1 MEQPKQNAMTAR
13 ITGKLGN
20 RLMAAFLGVGLLPF
34 AILAGLAYWQASS
47 ALESEI
53 IAKFEAIRDDRKAA
67 LDNNFKSML
76 GNVKDLKNNAR
87 TKNGLK
93 IFTPIFRQG
102 VNSGAF
108 QAQHAQTLA
117 GMKSLQEALN
127 VYDIFLIDP
136 SGNVVYTLAKES
148 DLGQNV
154 VTGPLKNSGLGR
166 LFQHAKKEIHFED
179 FAYYEPSK
187 APAAFMGTPIY
198 DNGNFL
204 GVAAV
209 QVSLDG
215 INAIT
220 QGRTGMGESG
230 EVYLVGPDFHFRS
243 DSVLDKDVTVTNSF
257 SKNMKVESEAVT
269 QALAGKTGEVTTIDY
284 RGMENLTA
292 YTPITIDE
300 VTWALIAECD
310 TAEAFRPV
318 TMIMWTIL
326 AVALVGTVLIIL
338 AGLILARSIT
348 TPILQVS
355 DAMKVV
361 AGGDFTAR
369 VHVNRRDEIG
379 QLANA
384 INSTVGTLQDLFR
397 QFTDN
402 AKSLASNSEELSA
415 VATQLAASTDEMTHQ
430 AQNVA
435 SSTEQ
440 MSANINSMAT
450 GVEEMSVNI
459 NSVST
464 GAEQMTTNVSNVAS
478 SVEEMSSSFV
488 HISQAAN
495 EAAGVANKAQTLSN
509 NASDTMNSLGIAA
522 KEIGEVTEV
531 IKRIAE
537 QTNLLALN
545 ATIEAASAG
554 DAGKGFAVVANEIK
568 ELANQSA
575 GAAENIAKKIGDIQ
589 KRTDDAVK
597 VISNVTGII
606 GTINDSVGLITK
618 SVNEQS
624 QATGEIANNV
634 GEASR
639 VVSNVAASIA
649 EVSKGSNDMSR
660 NAGEAARGA
669 NEISNNIQGIN
680 QAVGGASSGIQQ
692 ISSSANTLAQMA
704 GDLEKAVQRF
714 KV

>member
-1 MEQPKQNAMTAR
+1 MEQHKQNTMSAR

-47 ALESEI
+47 ALEKEI
-53 IAKFEAIRDDRKAA
+53 GNKFEAIRDDRKAA
-67 LDNNFKSML
+67 LEQNFKRMMSD
-76 GNVKDLKNNAR
+76 VKDLQKNAR
-87 TKNGLK
+87 ITNGVKTFSSL
-93 IFTPIFRQG
+93 FRQG
-102 VNSGAF
+102 VTSGAF

-117 GMKSLQEALN
+117 GLKSLQEAQG
-127 VYDIFLIDP
+127 VYDIFFIDP

-166 LFQHAKKEIHFED
+166 LFQQAKKEVHFED

-187 APAAFMGTPIY
+187 APAAFAGTPIY
-198 DNGNFL
+198 DNGKFL

-209 QVSLDG
+209 QVSLDN

-220 QGRTGMGESG
+220 QIRTGMGESG
-230 EVYLVGPDFHFRS
+230 EVYLVGPDHHLRS
-243 DSVLDKDVTVTNSF
+243 DSTLTQEMNVTNSF
-257 SKNMKVESEAVT
+257 NKDKKVETDSAV
-269 QALAGKTGEVTTIDY
+269 QALAGKSGVWSTTDY
-284 RGMENLTA
+284 RGVETYTA
-292 YTPITIDE
+292 YGPVKAGDY
-300 VTWALIAECD
+300 TWALMAEID
-310 TAEAFRPV
+310 LAEAFSPI
-318 TMIMWTIL
+318 TMMMWTIL

-355 DAMKVV
+355 DTMKVV

-369 VHVNRRDEIG
+369 VNVNREDEIG

-384 INSTVGTLQDLFR
+384 INSTVGNLQDLFR

-435 SSTEQ
+435 SSTEE

-450 GVEEMSVNI
+450 GVEEMSVNV

-464 GAEQMTTNVSNVAS
+464 GAEQMTSNVSSVAS
-478 SVEEMSSSFV
+478 SVEEMSSSFE

-495 EAAGVANKAQTLSN
+495 EASNVAGKAQSLSN
-509 NASDTMNSLGIAA
+509 NASDTMNSLGVAA

-624 QATGEIANNV
+624 QAAGEIANNV

-692 ISSSANTLAQMA
+692 ISASANTLAQMA

-714 KV
+714 RV